1 MQTLTVSLRRCIGQN
16 ARIDRSMLND
26 SCILL
31 QVYREMAPIIS
42 SPHEVMLSLML
53 ASLLWCGLSAAID
66 ECPAECLCNE
76 EEGSANCA
84 FADVFPTGLPA
95 TTKTIAITHS
105 HFDEIPSEA
114 LGKYSNFT
122 SLTLM
127 HTSIGVIRQHAFYR
141 IGQGIPGKQM
151 VFLNVSMAHIESGA
165 FEELEDFEVISIFLS
180 TMTNVSSG
188 AFSKIH
194 NIQAITIH
202 TCDIPILPT
211 ATFIDLSHVGGFYMA
226 STKFDTIEHEAFSN
240 VTDMG
245 LFNLAACRVGVLGSR
260 FLTSTD
266 IGQVD
271 ISTNTF
277 GLWEECALCGIN
289 AQTVTISSNVVNGSD
304 GNHFSGMSSVS
315 SLVVLNNFLHSITPR
330 LFPYDLESFEFAG
343 NDVTT
348 FVCEEL
354 DADYPSNVTY
364 VFAGNRV
371 TCDCRLNWMW
381 MMWSQ
386 TTRAAQAITPGF
398 TCSGPEGDNRSL
410 LKFFNLSLSGDAP
423 PCDGLEPVNDCS
435 GTASPSTASLD
446 VSSPDSASTTHIPT
460 TTTDTNA
467 SPVSAR
473 VGWLAIAVVLLTLN
487 IG

>member
-1 MQTLTVSLRRCIGQN
+1 
-16 ARIDRSMLND
+16 MLND

-31 QVYREMAPIIS
+31 QVYREMVSIIS
-42 SPHEVMLSLML
+42 LPHEVMLSLLL
-53 ASLLWCGLSAAID
+53 ASLLWCGVCSAID
-66 ECPAECLCNE
+66 ECPAECLFNE

-114 LGKYSNFT
+114 LGKYPNFT

-141 IGQGIPGKQM
+141 IGQGISGKQM

-202 TCDIPILPT
+202 TCEIPILST
-211 ATFIDLSHVGGFYMA
+211 ATFRDLSHVGQFDIE
-226 STKFDTIEHEAFSN
+226 STTFKTIEHEAFSKF
-240 VTDMG
+240 TDIES
-245 LFNLAACRVGVLGSR
+245 FTFAACRVGVVGSR

-266 IGQVD
+266 VRLVD

-277 GLWEECALCGIN
+277 WFWEECALCGIS
-289 AQTVTISSNVVNGSD
+289 AATVTIASNVVNGSD
-304 GNHFSGMSSVS
+304 GNHFSGMSGVKT
-315 SLVVLNNFLHSITPR
+315 LVVLSNFLHSITPR

-364 VFAGNRV
+364 VFAGNRI

-398 TCSGPEGDNRSL
+398 TCDGPESDNRSL
-410 LKFFNLSLSGDAP
+410 LKFFNLYLSGDAP

-435 GTASPSTASLD
+435 GTASTSTAALD
-446 VSSPDSASTTHIPT
+446 VSSPDSASATHIPT

-467 SPVSAR
+467 SDVSAK
-473 VGWLAIAVVLLTLN
+473 VGWLAIVVVLLTLN
-487 IG
+487 IL